1 MFNFKQIFKPIIS
14 TMIASTL
21 LLTSALVVAQGNS
34 NNNGNA
40 NSHGKNKNVGVGN
53 ASDGIMGSVITDK
66 RIYYS
71 GDALD
76 IYLRFARGS
85 ELIVGGSVDAYVV
98 IFSPAENGN
107 DEVDPALNND
117 PLTDA
122 IVLPVSS
129 DASSENHKLFAMDAV
144 NVESLPA
151 GTYQL
156 GLILT
161 NPDGDPLNIN
171 DWHNGLLGLI
181 NIVGLTITDEAVDFD
196 QDGDGQVDDDDDGD
210 GFSDSDDSD
219 ESASD
224 TTGTTP

>member
-1 MFNFKQIFKPIIS
+1 MFNFKQMFKPIIS

-85 ELIVGGSVDAYVV
+85 ELILGGSVDAYVV

-107 DEVDPALNND
+107 NEVDPALNND

-122 IVLPVSS
+122 IVLPVSA
-129 DASSENHKLFAMDAV
+129 DASSENHKLFAMDTV

>member
-85 ELIVGGSVDAYVV
+85 ELILGGSVDAYVV

-107 DEVDPALNND
+107 NEVDSALNND

-122 IVLPVSS
+122 IVLPVSA
-129 DASSENHKLFAMDAV
+129 DASSENHKLFAMDTV

>member
-1 MFNFKQIFKPIIS
+1 
-14 TMIASTL
+14 MIASTL

-85 ELIVGGSVDAYVV
+85 ELILGGSVDAYVV

-107 DEVDPALNND
+107 NEVDSALNND

-122 IVLPVSS
+122 IVLPVSA
-129 DASSENHKLFAMDAV
+129 DASSENHKLFAMDTV

>member
-85 ELIVGGSVDAYVV
+85 ELILGGSVDAYVV

-107 DEVDPALNND
+107 NEVDPALNND

-122 IVLPVSS
+122 IVLPVSA
-129 DASSENHKLFAMDAV
+129 DASSENHKLFAMDTV

>member
-1 MFNFKQIFKPIIS
+1 MFNFKQISKPIIS

-21 LLTSALVVAQGNS
+21 LLSSALVVAQGNS
-34 NNNGNA
+34 NG

-76 IYLRFARGS
+76 INLRFSRGS
-85 ELIVGGSVDAYVV
+85 ELIVGGNVDAYVV
-98 IFSPAENGN
+98 VFSPAENGD

-122 IVLPVSS
+122 IVLPVSD
-129 DASSENHKLFAMDAV
+129 DASSESHKLFAVDAV

-161 NPDGDPLNIN
+161 KPDGDPLNIN

-181 NIVGLTITDEAVDFD
+181 NIVGLTISDEPVDFD

-210 GFSDSDDSD
+210 GFSDSDDT
-219 ESASD
+219 ASD